1 MSMKNIKF
9 TGLLTRK
16 KAVRYLI
23 YVLFV
28 CAFAVFVIKLNQVEK
43 TELVV
48 RTGQTFE
55 KAKVVKILQDNLEEN
70 GTRVGEQKVRVRM
83 LTGVRKGEELDI
95 TSSSGYLFGAAC
107 KPGMKVIVMQSVAGD
122 STVASVYT
130 QDREGVIYIFAL
142 IYLLVLCLIGGK
154 QGIKGC
160 LGLVFTFFCVIFVYL
175 PLVYLKYSPF
185 WTAVFVCFITTLVTM
200 YLIGGPTRKTCAATL
215 GTLVG
220 VILAGVSAWCFSK
233 ASGISGYNVSDIETL
248 MTLWNTNR
256 IQVGGLLFSGL
267 LKIVIRRCQNILF
280 CQNPRDLT
288 RTFPGSTE
296 GKNLPHNLC
305 RFRIRFEM
313 VFHSFGFPVAVG
325 RATSEPF
332 AALGLQLFHGADLPA
347 RVLCVQLVCP
357 VADGI
362 KIVAAL
368 NRRIHAIVHRNE
380 PHVLLREINLHVVAD
395 LQVLTPQPGGILY
408 NQGGD
413 LPGFDHFHD
422 LFPTRPLK

>member
-1 MSMKNIKF
+1 MSMKNTKF

-23 YVLFV
+23 YILFV
-28 CAFAVFVIKLNQVEK
+28 CVFAVFVIKLNQVEK

-200 YLIGGPTRKTCAATL
+200 YLIGGPTQKTCAATL

-256 IQVGGLLFSGL
+256 VQVGGLLFSGL
-267 LKIVIRRCQNILF
+267 LISCLGAVMDVAMSISSAIDEIYRQNLSLSRKELFKAGLRVGRDMMGTDSNTLILAFAGSSVSTLLLDYFYNLPYQQIINSNNIGIAIMQGLAGSFGIVLSVPFTVLICTILF
-280 CQNPRDLT
+280 H
-288 RTFPGSTE
+288 
-296 GKNLPHNLC
+296 K
-305 RFRIRFEM
+305 
-313 VFHSFGFPVAVG
+313 
-325 RATSEPF
+325 
-332 AALGLQLFHGADLPA
+332 
-347 RVLCVQLVCP
+347 
-357 VADGI
+357 
-362 KIVAAL
+362 K
-368 NRRIHAIVHRNE
+368 
-380 PHVLLREINLHVVAD
+380 
-395 LQVLTPQPGGILY
+395 
-408 NQGGD
+408 
-413 LPGFDHFHD
+413 
-422 LFPTRPLK
+422 

>member
-1 MSMKNIKF
+1 MSMKKTKF

-28 CAFAVFVIKLNQVEK
+28 CVFAVFVIKLNQVEK

-55 KAKVVKILQDNLEEN
+55 KAKVVKIIQDNLEEN
-70 GTRVGEQKVRVRM
+70 GTRVGEQKVHVRM

-267 LKIVIRRCQNILF
+267 LISCLGAVMDVAMSISSAIDEIYRQNLSLSRKELFKAGLRVGRDMMGTDSNTLILAFAGSSVSTLLLDYSYNLPYQQIINSNNIGIAIMQGLAGSFGIVLSVPFTVLICTILF
-280 CQNPRDLT
+280 H
-288 RTFPGSTE
+288 
-296 GKNLPHNLC
+296 K
-305 RFRIRFEM
+305 
-313 VFHSFGFPVAVG
+313 
-325 RATSEPF
+325 
-332 AALGLQLFHGADLPA
+332 
-347 RVLCVQLVCP
+347 
-357 VADGI
+357 
-362 KIVAAL
+362 K
-368 NRRIHAIVHRNE
+368 
-380 PHVLLREINLHVVAD
+380 
-395 LQVLTPQPGGILY
+395 
-408 NQGGD
+408 
-413 LPGFDHFHD
+413 
-422 LFPTRPLK
+422 

>member
-1 MSMKNIKF
+1 MSMKNTKF
-9 TGLLTRK
+9 TGLFTRK

-142 IYLLVLCLIGGK
+142 IYLLFLCLIGGK

-256 IQVGGLLFSGL
+256 IQVGGLIFSGL
-267 LKIVIRRCQNILF
+267 LISCLGAVMDVAMSISSAIDEIYRQNLSLSRKELFKAGLRVGRDMMGTDSNTLILAFAGSSVSTLLLDYSYNLPYQQIINSNNIGIAIMQGLAGSFGIVLSVPFTVLICTILF
-280 CQNPRDLT
+280 H
-288 RTFPGSTE
+288 
-296 GKNLPHNLC
+296 K
-305 RFRIRFEM
+305 
-313 VFHSFGFPVAVG
+313 
-325 RATSEPF
+325 
-332 AALGLQLFHGADLPA
+332 
-347 RVLCVQLVCP
+347 
-357 VADGI
+357 
-362 KIVAAL
+362 K
-368 NRRIHAIVHRNE
+368 
-380 PHVLLREINLHVVAD
+380 
-395 LQVLTPQPGGILY
+395 
-408 NQGGD
+408 
-413 LPGFDHFHD
+413 
-422 LFPTRPLK
+422 

>member
-95 TSSSGYLFGAAC
+95 TSSSGYLYGAAC
-107 KPGMKVIVMQSVAGD
+107 KQGMKVIVMQSVAGD

-142 IYLLVLCLIGGK
+142 IYLMVLCLIGGK

-200 YLIGGPTRKTCAATL
+200 YLIGGPTQKTCAATL

-256 IQVGGLLFSGL
+256 IQVGGLLFSCLLISCLGAVMDVAMSISSAIDEIYRQNLSLSRKELFKAGL
-267 LKIVIRRCQNILF
+267 RVGRDMMGTDSNTLILAFAGSSVSTLLLDYSYNLPYQQIINSNNIGIAIMQGLAGSFGIVLSVPFTVLICTILF
-280 CQNPRDLT
+280 H
-288 RTFPGSTE
+288 
-296 GKNLPHNLC
+296 K
-305 RFRIRFEM
+305 
-313 VFHSFGFPVAVG
+313 
-325 RATSEPF
+325 
-332 AALGLQLFHGADLPA
+332 
-347 RVLCVQLVCP
+347 
-357 VADGI
+357 
-362 KIVAAL
+362 K
-368 NRRIHAIVHRNE
+368 
-380 PHVLLREINLHVVAD
+380 
-395 LQVLTPQPGGILY
+395 
-408 NQGGD
+408 
-413 LPGFDHFHD
+413 
-422 LFPTRPLK
+422 

>member
-1 MSMKNIKF
+1 MKNIKL

-23 YVLFV
+23 YFLLV
-28 CAFAVFVIKLNQVEK
+28 CVFAVFVIRLNQVEK

-70 GTRVGEQKVRVRM
+70 GTRVGEQKVRVHM

-130 QDREGVIYIFAL
+130 QDRESVIYIFAL
-142 IYLLVLCLIGGK
+142 IYLLALCMIGGK

-215 GTLVG
+215 GTLAG
-220 VILAGVSAWCFSK
+220 VVLAGISAWCFSK

-267 LKIVIRRCQNILF
+267 LISWLGAVMDVAMSISSASDEIYKQNSS
-280 CQNPRDLT
+280 LT
-288 RTFPGSTE
+288 RTELFKAGLRVGRDMMGTDSNTLILAFAGSSVSTLLLDYAYD
-296 GKNLPHNLC
+296 LPYQQIINSNNIGIAIMQGLAG
-305 RFRIRFEM
+305 
-313 VFHSFGFPVAVG
+313 SFGIVLSV
-325 RATSEPF
+325 PF
-332 AALGLQLFHGADLPA
+332 TVLICTVLFHKNK
-347 RVLCVQLVCP
+347 QL
-357 VADGI
+357 D
-362 KIVAAL
+362 
-368 NRRIHAIVHRNE
+368 
-380 PHVLLREINLHVVAD
+380 
-395 LQVLTPQPGGILY
+395 
-408 NQGGD
+408 
-413 LPGFDHFHD
+413 
-422 LFPTRPLK
+422 

>member
-1 MSMKNIKF
+1 MSMKNTKF

-23 YVLFV
+23 YILFV
-28 CAFAVFVIKLNQVEK
+28 CVFAVFVIKLNQVEK

-267 LKIVIRRCQNILF
+267 LISCLGAVMDVAMSISSAIDEIYRQNLSLSRKELFKAGLRVGRDMMGKVSNTLILAFAGSSVSTLLLDYSYNLPYQQIINSNNIGIAIMQGLAGSFGIVLSVPFTVLICTILF
-280 CQNPRDLT
+280 H
-288 RTFPGSTE
+288 
-296 GKNLPHNLC
+296 K
-305 RFRIRFEM
+305 
-313 VFHSFGFPVAVG
+313 
-325 RATSEPF
+325 
-332 AALGLQLFHGADLPA
+332 
-347 RVLCVQLVCP
+347 
-357 VADGI
+357 
-362 KIVAAL
+362 K
-368 NRRIHAIVHRNE
+368 
-380 PHVLLREINLHVVAD
+380 
-395 LQVLTPQPGGILY
+395 
-408 NQGGD
+408 
-413 LPGFDHFHD
+413 
-422 LFPTRPLK
+422 

>member
-1 MSMKNIKF
+1 MSMKNTKF

-23 YVLFV
+23 YILFV
-28 CAFAVFVIKLNQVEK
+28 CVFAVFVIKLNQVEK

-200 YLIGGPTRKTCAATL
+200 YLIGGPTQKTCAATL

-267 LKIVIRRCQNILF
+267 LISCLGAVMDVAMSISSAIDEIYRQNLSLSRKELFKAGLRVGRDMMGTDSNTLILAFAGSSVSTLLLDYSYNLPYQQIINSNNIGIAIMQGLAGSLGIVLSVPFTVLICTILF
-280 CQNPRDLT
+280 H
-288 RTFPGSTE
+288 
-296 GKNLPHNLC
+296 K
-305 RFRIRFEM
+305 
-313 VFHSFGFPVAVG
+313 
-325 RATSEPF
+325 
-332 AALGLQLFHGADLPA
+332 
-347 RVLCVQLVCP
+347 
-357 VADGI
+357 
-362 KIVAAL
+362 K
-368 NRRIHAIVHRNE
+368 
-380 PHVLLREINLHVVAD
+380 
-395 LQVLTPQPGGILY
+395 
-408 NQGGD
+408 
-413 LPGFDHFHD
+413 
-422 LFPTRPLK
+422 

>member
-1 MSMKNIKF
+1 MSMKNTKF

-23 YVLFV
+23 YILFV
-28 CAFAVFVIKLNQVEK
+28 CVFAVFVIKLNQVEK

-122 STVASVYT
+122 STVTSVYT

-267 LKIVIRRCQNILF
+267 LISCLGAVMDVAMSISSAIDEIYRQNLSLSRKELFKAGLRVGRDMMGTDSNTLILAFAGSSVSTLLLDYSYNLPYQQIINSNNIGIAIMQGLAGSFGIVLSVPFTVLICTILF
-280 CQNPRDLT
+280 H
-288 RTFPGSTE
+288 
-296 GKNLPHNLC
+296 K
-305 RFRIRFEM
+305 
-313 VFHSFGFPVAVG
+313 
-325 RATSEPF
+325 
-332 AALGLQLFHGADLPA
+332 
-347 RVLCVQLVCP
+347 
-357 VADGI
+357 
-362 KIVAAL
+362 K
-368 NRRIHAIVHRNE
+368 
-380 PHVLLREINLHVVAD
+380 
-395 LQVLTPQPGGILY
+395 
-408 NQGGD
+408 
-413 LPGFDHFHD
+413 
-422 LFPTRPLK
+422 

>member
-1 MSMKNIKF
+1 MKNIKL

-23 YVLFV
+23 YFLLV
-28 CAFAVFVIKLNQVEK
+28 CVFAVFVIRLNQVEK

-70 GTRVGEQKVRVRM
+70 GTRVGEQKVRVHM

-130 QDREGVIYIFAL
+130 QDRESVIYIFAL
-142 IYLLVLCLIGGK
+142 IYLLALCMIGGK

-215 GTLVG
+215 GTLAG
-220 VILAGVSAWCFSK
+220 VVLAGISAWCFSK

-267 LKIVIRRCQNILF
+267 LISCLGAVMDVAMSISSAIDEIYKQNSS
-280 CQNPRDLT
+280 LT
-288 RTFPGSTE
+288 RTELFKAGLRVGRDMMGTDSNTLILAFAGSSVSTLLLDYAYD
-296 GKNLPHNLC
+296 LPYQQIINSNNIGIAIMQGLAG
-305 RFRIRFEM
+305 
-313 VFHSFGFPVAVG
+313 SFGIVLSV
-325 RATSEPF
+325 PF
-332 AALGLQLFHGADLPA
+332 T
-347 RVLCVQLVCP
+347 VLICAQ
-357 VADGI
+357 A
-362 KIVAAL
+362 
-368 NRRIHAIVHRNE
+368 
-380 PHVLLREINLHVVAD
+380 
-395 LQVLTPQPGGILY
+395 
-408 NQGGD
+408 
-413 LPGFDHFHD
+413 
-422 LFPTRPLK
+422 

>member
-1 MSMKNIKF
+1 MSMKNTKF
-9 TGLLTRK
+9 TGLFTRK

-130 QDREGVIYIFAL
+130 QDREWVIYIFAL

-267 LKIVIRRCQNILF
+267 LISCLGAVMDVAMSISSAIDEIYRQNLSLSRKELFKAGLRVGRDMMGTDSNTLILAFAGSSVSTLLLDYSYNLPYQQIINSNNIGIALMQGLAGSFGIVLSVPFTVLICTILF
-280 CQNPRDLT
+280 H
-288 RTFPGSTE
+288 
-296 GKNLPHNLC
+296 K
-305 RFRIRFEM
+305 
-313 VFHSFGFPVAVG
+313 
-325 RATSEPF
+325 
-332 AALGLQLFHGADLPA
+332 
-347 RVLCVQLVCP
+347 
-357 VADGI
+357 
-362 KIVAAL
+362 K
-368 NRRIHAIVHRNE
+368 
-380 PHVLLREINLHVVAD
+380 
-395 LQVLTPQPGGILY
+395 
-408 NQGGD
+408 
-413 LPGFDHFHD
+413 
-422 LFPTRPLK
+422 

>member
-1 MSMKNIKF
+1 MKNIKL

-23 YVLFV
+23 YFLLV
-28 CAFAVFVIKLNQVEK
+28 CVFAVFVIRLNQVEK
-43 TELVV
+43 TEVVV

-70 GTRVGEQKVRVRM
+70 GTRVGEQKVRVHM

-130 QDREGVIYIFAL
+130 QDRESVIYIFAL
-142 IYLLVLCLIGGK
+142 IYLLALCMIGGK

-215 GTLVG
+215 GTLAG
-220 VILAGVSAWCFSK
+220 VVLAGISAWCFSK

-267 LKIVIRRCQNILF
+267 LISCLGAVMDVAMSISSAIDEIYKQNSS
-280 CQNPRDLT
+280 LT
-288 RTFPGSTE
+288 RTELFKAGLRVGRDMMGTDSNTLILAFAGSSVSTLLLDYAYD
-296 GKNLPHNLC
+296 LPYQQIINSNNIGIAIMQGLAG
-305 RFRIRFEM
+305 
-313 VFHSFGFPVAVG
+313 SFGIVLSV
-325 RATSEPF
+325 PF
-332 AALGLQLFHGADLPA
+332 TVLICTVLFHKNK
-347 RVLCVQLVCP
+347 QL
-357 VADGI
+357 D
-362 KIVAAL
+362 
-368 NRRIHAIVHRNE
+368 
-380 PHVLLREINLHVVAD
+380 
-395 LQVLTPQPGGILY
+395 
-408 NQGGD
+408 
-413 LPGFDHFHD
+413 
-422 LFPTRPLK
+422 

>member
-1 MSMKNIKF
+1 MKNIKF

-23 YVLFV
+23 CFLLV
-28 CAFAVFVIKLNQVEK
+28 CVFAVFVIKLNQVEK

-107 KPGMKVIVMQSVAGD
+107 KPDMKVIVMQSVAGD

-267 LKIVIRRCQNILF
+267 LISCLGAVMDVAMSISSAIDEIYRQNLSLSRKELFKAGLRVGRDMMGTDSNTLILAFAGSSVSTLLLDYSYNLPYQQIINSNNIGIAIMQGLAGSFGIVLSVPFTVLICTILF
-280 CQNPRDLT
+280 H
-288 RTFPGSTE
+288 
-296 GKNLPHNLC
+296 K
-305 RFRIRFEM
+305 
-313 VFHSFGFPVAVG
+313 
-325 RATSEPF
+325 
-332 AALGLQLFHGADLPA
+332 
-347 RVLCVQLVCP
+347 
-357 VADGI
+357 
-362 KIVAAL
+362 K
-368 NRRIHAIVHRNE
+368 
-380 PHVLLREINLHVVAD
+380 
-395 LQVLTPQPGGILY
+395 
-408 NQGGD
+408 
-413 LPGFDHFHD
+413 
-422 LFPTRPLK
+422 